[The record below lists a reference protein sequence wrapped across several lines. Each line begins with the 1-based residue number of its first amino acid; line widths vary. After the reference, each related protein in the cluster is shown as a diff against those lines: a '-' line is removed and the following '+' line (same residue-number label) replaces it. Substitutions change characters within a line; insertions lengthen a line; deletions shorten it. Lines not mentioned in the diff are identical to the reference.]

1 MTSAEDRYR
10 ALLGASNALADQ
22 PTVRAILHSLR
33 GVLSSSCRLHGAFLY
48 VLGSDGE
55 SLHVLEFDREPD
67 APPIKIGTEISRVG
81 AVAQV
86 LEEQKPVFLPDVSK
100 EMLIH
105 PELAPFAPESIGRS
119 TYMFPVSTSQQR
131 YGILVVTKDSGQKF
145 LPEDVDMLRAMA
157 GHVAV
162 ALESALVRDSA
173 ELYER
178 EAEKERDRL
187 KLLLEINNHIVSKLE
202 VNELFHA
209 VAQSLRKYLGN
220 DLSSFWLFNK
230 QSSCLERKFLDFPTG
245 RGILEKVTVAV
256 PTQRETEWWRLSK
269 PMFYSPEGSDTPPAL
284 REAARAESLLS
295 AVAVPLVGADG
306 PLGLFNVA
314 SHKADAFC
322 QEDLDLLSQIGTQ
335 LSLALDNALA
345 YEALRASHHDLQRSE
360 AYLAEG
366 QRLAHTGSWALD
378 VASEKYVYVSE
389 ECLRIYGFDPQDGLP
404 TREAV
409 FRRIHP
415 EDRDRVERSFAKS
428 LSEKSDVSDELR
440 IILPDGTVKHI
451 QVIRHPVLNSAG
463 DVVQLVGTSIDITEH
478 KRAQEALRESEMRFR
493 SFWDHAADA
502 FCVFDEQHKI
512 IDANREACES
522 GGYTREE
529 LIGMVP
535 QDFDPDVDAAM
546 LQRMDDQI
554 AAGEVCT
561 FETRNRRKDGT
572 VFPVEV
578 RVRPY
583 QSGGRRFHLASARNI
598 SERKRAEEERR
609 QASERFRAIADYT
622 YDWENWIGVD
632 GKLLWVNPAVERITG
647 YSVDECMAMPDFPMP
662 IIAEADRQAV
672 MSQMGKA
679 IEGSSK
685 NDFEFRVLRKDGLLA
700 WVAAAWQP
708 IYDSRGAR
716 LGHRSSIRDITERK
730 RAEEAL
736 RRSEAYLAEAQRLT
750 KTGSW
755 TLDVATGEYS
765 YWSQEMFTIFAIDP
779 QSGLPK
785 VEQVLKQMPSG
796 DGDRI
801 RQAIRTSFLERDT
814 DFDFELALPD
824 GITKRI
830 HCLTHPLFRCTGEVV
845 EVFGTVFDI
854 TERKRAEEAL
864 RESKAQLAQERDHLS
879 LLLEIT
885 NYIANKLEVDELFEA
900 VSASMRKHLGS
911 DATTFWIINKDSG
924 CLERKYIDFPT
935 GAGFLK
941 KVDVVVPGKL
951 ESEFWRMRDPQ
962 FYSPQDLP
970 ELPQA
975 LRDAIKAEALVSRVS
990 VPLVG
995 GNGPL
1000 GFINISSRK
1009 ADAFK
1014 EADRDLLFQIA
1025 SQISLALDN
1034 ALAYGRLR
1042 ASRDHLDDQ
1051 RVYLESEIS
1060 SEYNFED
1067 VVGKSS
1073 AIKGV
1078 LQQVSVVAP
1087 TDSIVLLHGETGTGK
1102 ELIARAIHN
1111 LSSRRDR
1118 SFVRMNCAAI
1128 PSGLLESE
1136 LFGHERGAFTGALMQ
1151 RRGRFELADHGTL
1164 FLDEIGDI
1172 SLELQPKL
1180 LRAVQEQEF
1189 ERLGSAKTIH
1199 VDVRIIAATHRD
1211 LRAMIREGKFREDL
1225 FYRLNV
1231 FPIEIPPLRE
1241 RRQDIPLLVNH
1252 FVSKL
1257 SRRMGKKITSL
1268 PTKIMDALSNSPW
1281 RGNVRELA
1289 NFIERAV
1296 IVTRGEEL
1304 ELPLAELGTS
1314 SGGGG
1319 ASAMTAAVQEAERA
1333 MIIDALR
1340 AASGRISG
1348 KGGAAERLGIK
1359 RTTLQHKM
1367 QRLGISPNPVGRVP
1381 SNLGFRAKQ

>member
-10 ALLGASNALADQ
+10 ALLDASSALADQ

-67 APPIKIGTEISRVG
+67 APPIRIGTKISRIG

-119 TYMFPVSTSQQR
+119 TYMFPVSTSRQR
-131 YGILVVTKDSGQKF
+131 YGVLVVTKDRGQKF
-145 LPEDVDMLRAMA
+145 FPEDVDMLRAMS

-162 ALESALVRDSA
+162 ALESALARDSA

-202 VNELFHA
+202 VNELFQA

-230 QSSCLERKFLDFPTG
+230 QSSCLERKFFDFPTG
-245 RGILEKVTVAV
+245 KGILEKVMLAV
-256 PTQRETEWWRLSK
+256 PTQVETEWWRLGK
-269 PMFYSPEGSDTPPAL
+269 PMFYSPPGSDTPPAL
-284 REAARAESLLS
+284 REAARVESLLS

-345 YEALRASHHDLQRSE
+345 YEALRASHHDLLRSQ
-360 AYLAEG
+360 AYLAEA
-366 QRLAHTGSWALD
+366 QRLSHTGSFAFD
-378 VASEKYVYVSE
+378 VASNKYIYISE
-389 ECLRIYGFDPQDGLP
+389 ECLRIFELDAQQSLP
-404 TREAV
+404 LREGV
-409 FRRIHP
+409 SRLIHP
-415 EDRDRVERSFAKS
+415 EDWDITRGDFEKLLREKVDTP
-428 LSEKSDVSDELR
+428 SEFR
-440 IILPDGTVKHI
+440 IVLPSGTCKYI
-451 QVIRHPVLNSAG
+451 NVIRHPVLNDG
-463 DVVQLVGTSIDITEH
+463 GELVKVVGTVVDITEH

-546 LQRMDDQI
+546 LQRIDDQI

-583 QSGGRRFHLASARNI
+583 QSDGRRFHLASSRNI

-622 YDWENWIGVD
+622 YDWENWIGAD
-632 GKLLWVNPAVERITG
+632 GKLLWLNPAVERITG

-662 IIAEADRQAV
+662 IIAEADRQTV
-672 MSQMGKA
+672 VSQMREA
-679 IEGSSK
+679 VEGSSG
-685 NDFEFRVLRKDGLLA
+685 NDFEFRVRHKDGHMA
-700 WVAAAWQP
+700 WVAASWQP
-708 IYDSRGAR
+708 IYDSHGAR
-716 LGHRSSIRDITERK
+716 LGYRSSMRDIAERK
-730 RAEEAL
+730 RAEEEL
-736 RRSEAYLAEAQRLT
+736 RRSEAHLVHEHDRLA
-750 KTGSW
+750 
-755 TLDVATGEYS
+755 
-765 YWSQEMFTIFAIDP
+765 
-779 QSGLPK
+779 
-785 VEQVLKQMPSG
+785 
-796 DGDRI
+796 
-801 RQAIRTSFLERDT
+801 
-814 DFDFELALPD
+814 
-824 GITKRI
+824 
-830 HCLTHPLFRCTGEVV
+830 
-845 EVFGTVFDI
+845 
-854 TERKRAEEAL
+854 
-864 RESKAQLAQERDHLS
+864 
-879 LLLEIT
+879 LLLEI
-885 NYIANKLEVDELFEA
+885 NNHIVNKLEVDELFRAVA
-900 VSASMRKHLGS
+900 VSVRKHFVNDVTSFLML
-911 DATTFWIINKDSG
+911 NKQSG
-924 CLERKYIDFPT
+924 CLERKFLDFPT
-935 GAGFLK
+935 GRGILE
-941 KVDVVVPGKL
+941 KVAVVEPSKLLNEWWRLGK
-951 ESEFWRMRDPQ
+951 PV
-962 FYSPQDLP
+962 FYSPP
-970 ELPQA
+970 EAELPPA
-975 LRDAIKAEALVSRVS
+975 LRAADRAESILSAVS

-995 GNGPL
+995 ADGPL
-1000 GFINISSRK
+1000 GLLNIASK
-1009 ADAFK
+1009 KPNAFNK
-1014 EADRDLLFQIA
+1014 ADRDLMSQIGT
-1025 SQISLALDN
+1025 QISLALDN

-1042 ASRDHLDDQ
+1042 ASRDHLEDQ

-1067 VVGKSS
+1067 VVGRSS

-1189 ERLGSAKTIH
+1189 ERLGSAKTMH

-1225 FYRLNV
+1225 YYRLNV

-1252 FVSKL
+1252 FVAKL

-1268 PTKIMDALSNSPW
+1268 PTETMEALSNSPW

-1304 ELPLAELGTS
+1304 ELPLGELGTS
-1314 SGGGG
+1314 SGGDG
-1319 ASAMTAAVQEAERA
+1319 ASAMTATVQEAERA
-1333 MIIDALR
+1333 MIIGALR

-1348 KGGAAERLGIK
+1348 KGGAAERLGLK

-1381 SNLGFRAKQ
+1381 SNLGFHAKQ